1 MKTNIY
7 KTAILFF
14 TVQSI
19 LIVVLINNNYMKSF
33 SFLQS
38 SNSDLVELFLGLI
51 IVLLNLVAVVV
62 VRNLYFSGLEAERLK
77 TTALK
82 YSNMVEQNQIYRQH
96 HHDIKNHLTVVL
108 GLLTLGKNVEL
119 KEYLDS
125 YLNTI
130 NDALLKIQTGLD
142 EIDILLS
149 SKVHQAKNKDIQV
162 DLTIAAYLKCSKK
175 SILDLVAILGN
186 VFNNAIEAVQ
196 DLDQAQRKIGIS
208 FRHDI

>member
-1 MKTNIY
+1 M
-7 KTAILFF
+7 
-14 TVQSI
+14 
-19 LIVVLINNNYMKSF
+19 
-33 SFLQS
+33 
-38 SNSDLVELFLGLI
+38 

-125 YLNTI
+125 YLI
-130 NDALLKIQTGLD
+130 YLLVSIAWNLRYSLD
-142 EIDILLS
+142 NPYAHS
-149 SKVHQAKNKDIQV
+149 
-162 DLTIAAYLKCSKK
+162 
-175 SILDLVAILGN
+175 
-186 VFNNAIEAVQ
+186 
-196 DLDQAQRKIGIS
+196 
-208 FRHDI
+208 